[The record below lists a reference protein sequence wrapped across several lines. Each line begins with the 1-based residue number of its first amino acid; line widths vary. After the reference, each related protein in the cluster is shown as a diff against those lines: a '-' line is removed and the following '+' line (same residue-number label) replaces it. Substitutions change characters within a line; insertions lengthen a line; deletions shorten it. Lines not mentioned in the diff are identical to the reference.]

1 MKRSLILVAMI
12 LAAVAV
18 SGARPAAAEKLA
30 DSPASDAPWLWV
42 YAPTNFQVDANADH
56 LIDLIGRAGKAGYT
70 AVVISD
76 TKFGRLGTR
85 QADYFNNMRRT
96 AKAAQEAG
104 VEIIPMVGSFGY
116 SNDLLQNDPNLA
128 EGIAVRDCPFVVH
141 DGKAVQT
148 DDANL
153 LPAGDFETFKGDS
166 PAGWDYVDG
175 PGKSTFADEEVKH
188 GGRRS
193 LRVDNFK
200 AGNPDGNARAM
211 KKLAVKPWRQY
222 HISLWLKTRDVEPV
236 GDLHVAVMAPDGHEL
251 NYAFL
256 GAQAT
261 QDWTQHH
268 VVVNSL
274 GNESITVSMGLWGGR
289 RGAFWLDDVEM
300 RPVSGVN
307 LVRREGCPLRV
318 ISEDGS
324 VEYTEGKDF
333 KRWVDPRMGQ
343 VPWEG
348 GYEVYHAG
356 PPLLLAEGSRIHE
369 GDRLK
374 ISYYHTQTIYDG
386 VVACCLTHDDVYKYF
401 EESVQQIDKVFH
413 PKKIFI
419 SHDELRLADQCELCR
434 SRKLTAGGLLADSVR
449 RCLKIIHKVAPEAE
463 TIDWNDM
470 FDPYHNAV
478 DKYYLVGS
486 TLEKSWEG
494 LDKSV
499 IIANWN
505 SGKAADSLQFF
516 AGRGNR
522 QIIAGYYD
530 ADDVKAEVA
539 GWKKAAH
546 GVDGVKGFMY
556 TTWRNDYKDLEKYA
570 EEVRKP

>member
-1 MKRSLILVAMI
+1 MKRFPILLAVI
-12 LAAVAV
+12 L
-18 SGARPAAAEKLA
+18 GACGLAPAA
-30 DSPASDAPWLWV
+30 DSPAADAPWLWV

-56 LIDLIGRAGKAGYT
+56 LIELIRRAGKAGYT
-70 AVVISD
+70 AVVVTDS
-76 TKFGRLGTR
+76 KFGRMGNRPANYYDNL
-85 QADYFNNMRRT
+85 RRT
-96 AKAAQEAG
+96 AKAAEEAD

-141 DGKAVQT
+141 DGRAVQA

-166 PAGWDYVDG
+166 LAGWDYIDG
-175 PGKSTFADEEVKH
+175 PGKSTFADAEVKH
-188 GGRRS
+188 GGKQS
-193 LRVDNFK
+193 LRVENFQ
-200 AGNPDGNARAM
+200 AGNPDGNARVM
-211 KKLAVKPWRQY
+211 KKVAVKPWRQY
-222 HISLWLKTRDVEPV
+222 HISLWLRTHDVAPI

-256 GAQAT
+256 GVQAA

-268 VVVNSL
+268 VVFNSL

-289 RGAFWLDDVEM
+289 HGAFWLDDVEM
-300 RPVSGVN
+300 RPVAGVN

-318 ISEDGS
+318 TNEDGS

-333 KRWVDPRMGQ
+333 KRWLDPRMGQ

-356 PPLLLAEGSRIHE
+356 PPLVLMDGSRIHD

-374 ISYYHTQTIYDG
+374 VSYYHTQTIYDG
-386 VVACCLTHDDVYKYF
+386 AVACCLTHDDVYKYF
-401 EESVQQIDKVFH
+401 EDSVQQINKAFH
-413 PKKIFI
+413 PKKIFL

-449 RCLKIIHKVAPEAE
+449 RCVKIVHKIAPDAE
-463 TIDWNDM
+463 VIDWSDM
-470 FDPYHNAV
+470 FDPHHNAV

-494 LDKSV
+494 LDKSM

-505 SGKAADSLQFF
+505 SGKAADSLRFF
-516 AGRGNR
+516 ADRGNR
-522 QIIAGYYD
+522 QIVAGYYD
-530 ADDVKAEVA
+530 TDDVKGEAA
-539 GWKKAAH
+539 AWKKAAN
-546 GVDGVKGFMY
+546 GVSGVRGYMY
-556 TTWRNDYKDLEKYA
+556 TTWQNNYKDLEKYA
-570 EEVRKP
+570 EEVRKR